1 MGLRRR
7 VALLLVPLI
16 LFSLVTA
23 FAQIDPTAEFDPHRV
38 IIKFKPR
45 SRLLTLS
52 SSPQAGGRLAQV
64 RSLTALKLDA
74 EPRLQALAGG
84 VERIFVAELT
94 EGANLEEVLRNLAA
108 DPDVEYAEPD
118 YIGHGD
124 GPGRPSAAGLNYAAL
139 EPGDPDLNWQWGIS
153 NTGQFPFYGTPGI
166 DVNALHAWDI
176 TTGDSKTILAVLDTG
191 IALGHPDFA
200 GRIIQG
206 KNFVNTSKNPVDDY
220 GHGTNVASVAAA
232 TGGNGIGI
240 AGMNWKC
247 RILPIKILDSNNSGL
262 YSWFASGFIYAADN
276 GASVINI
283 SAGGSGQSQALADA
297 VTYAQSRGVII
308 VACMMN
314 SNNETPYYPAAYP
327 GVIAIGA
334 IDMHGARVVPFCY
347 SSTTGSNYGSHI
359 AFVAPGNEILGLDYL
374 NFSSSNYWCG
384 TSQATPFVSGLV
396 TLMLAVNP
404 SLTYQQ
410 VYDALK
416 AGARDQIGPAKEDA
430 PGWDKYFGWGLIDS
444 YKSLLAVA
452 SGSNTFAQVAIGG
465 GYSTTFTFLNTGSD
479 TSSGNLILTGEDG
492 KAMSASFASPGSSGT
507 VTSSFPISVPP
518 GGMQTVTASP
528 VNADDATRAGWARII
543 SSGGALGGVATFR
556 LVHGD
561 MLATVVG
568 VLASDATG
576 TATIPVDDD
585 RSQSAQGRVTAYA
598 VANPGTEDIN
608 IDLILV
614 NPDGSI
620 ARTLQPPAL
629 NPLSAGCHVARF
641 LWEDLEDPNLKFTG
655 SMVLVARASKTFSA
669 VALVFDQGLYTA
681 IPVVPGKAA
690 NVAAGGSTSIS
701 NMFAQ
706 VAIGGG
712 YTTVYTLLNTG
723 SDTTSGNL
731 ILTDDSAK
739 PMNAAFA
746 SQGYAA
752 LVASS
757 FPVSVAPGGMQSIT
771 AGAINPGD
779 AAKAGWAR
787 VESSGGSPAGV
798 ATFRLMNA
806 GVLATIVGVLSA
818 DATNAA
824 TIPVDDDRT
833 LGAKSRMTAYA
844 VANPG
849 TEDIN
854 IKVVLVN
861 PDGSVARSIEPP
873 GLNPLKPGCHRA
885 GFLWEDLNDPN
896 LQFRGSAVLLAQ
908 SAKTFSV
915 VALVLDQGLYT
926 SIPVIPAKAPGIQ

>member
-16 LFSLVTA
+16 LVSLVTA

-38 IIKFKPR
+38 IIKFKPK

-52 SSPQAGGRLAQV
+52 SSGQSRVPLASV
-64 RSLTALKLDA
+64 LSLTALKPDA
-74 EPRLQALAGG
+74 EPRSQALPGG
-84 VERIFVAELT
+84 VERIFIAELA

-108 DPDVEYAEPD
+108 EPDVEYAEPD
-118 YIGHGD
+118 YTGHGD
-124 GPGRPSAAGLNYAAL
+124 GGGRPSAAGLNNAAL
-139 EPGDPDLNWQWGIS
+139 QPGDPDLILQWGIS
-153 NTGQFPFYGTPGI
+153 NTGLSPFYGTAGI
-166 DVNALHAWDI
+166 DVNALRAWDI
-176 TTGDSKTILAVLDTG
+176 TTGDSRTILAVLDTG
-191 IALGHPDFA
+191 IALSHPEFA

-206 KNFVNTSKNPVDDY
+206 KNFVSTGKDPADDY
-220 GHGTNVASVAAA
+220 GHGTNVTSVAAA
-232 TGGNGIGI
+232 SGGNGIGI

-276 GASVINI
+276 GASVVNI
-283 SAGGSGQSQALADA
+283 SAGGSSQSQALADS
-297 VTYAQSRGVII
+297 VTYAQAHGVIV

-314 SNNETPYYPAAYP
+314 SNNEVPYYPAACP
-327 GVIAIGA
+327 GVIAVGA
-334 IDMHGARVVPFCY
+334 IDAYGARAVPFCY
-347 SSTTGSNYGSHI
+347 SSTTGSNYGNHI
-359 AFVAPGNEILGLDYL
+359 AFVAPGNYILGLDYL
-374 NFSSSNYWCG
+374 DFSSANYWCG

-396 TLMLAVNP
+396 TLMFAVNP
-404 SLTYQQ
+404 SLTTQQ
-410 VYDALK
+410 VYDAIK

-452 SGSNTFAQVAIGG
+452 SGTNTFAQVAIGG

-479 TSSGNLILTGEDG
+479 TVSGNLILTADDG
-492 KAMSASFASPGSSGT
+492 TALSASFASPGSPGT

-518 GGMQTVTASP
+518 GGMQSVTASP
-528 VNADDATRAGWARII
+528 LNANDAAKSGWARVIGT
-543 SSGGALGGVATFR
+543 GGTLGGVATLQ
-556 LVHGD
+556 LVGGD
-561 MLATVVG
+561 MLTTVVG

-598 VANPGTEDIN
+598 VANPGIEDIN

-620 ARTLQPPAL
+620 AKTLQPSAL
-629 NPLSAGCHVARF
+629 NPLSSGHHVARF
-641 LWEDLEDPNLKFTG
+641 LWEDLQDPNLKFKG
-655 SMVLVARASKTFSA
+655 SMVLAARASKTFSA
-669 VALVFDQGLYTA
+669 VALVFNEGLYTA
-681 IPVVPGKAA
+681 IPVVPPTAA
-690 NVAAGGSTSIS
+690 NVAASGSTSIS

-712 YTTVYTLLNTG
+712 FTTVCTLLNTG
-723 SDTTSGNL
+723 SDTTNGNL
-731 ILTDDSAK
+731 ILTDDSGK

-746 SQGYAA
+746 SHGYAG

-757 FPVSVAPGGMQSIT
+757 FPVSVTPGGMQSIT

-779 AAKAGWAR
+779 AAKTGWAR
-787 VESSGGSPAGV
+787 VESSGGFPAGV
-798 ATFRLMNA
+798 ATFQLMNA
-806 GVLATIVGVLSA
+806 GALAAIVGVLSA

-833 LGAKSRMTAYA
+833 LGAKSRITGYA

-849 TEDIN
+849 SQDIN
-854 IKVVLVN
+854 IKVVLLN
-861 PDGSVARSIEPP
+861 PDGSIARSIEPP
-873 GLNPLKPGCHRA
+873 GLNPLKPGCHAA
-885 GFLWEDLNDPN
+885 GFLWQDLNDPN
-896 LQFRGSAVLLAQ
+896 LVFRGSAVLLDQ
-908 SAKTFSV
+908 SGKTFSI
-915 VALVLDQGLYT
+915 VALVLNQGLYT
-926 SIPVIPAKAPGIQ
+926 SIPVIPAKTPGIQ

>member
-1 MGLRRR
+1 
-7 VALLLVPLI
+7 

-38 IIKFKPR
+38 IIKFRPR

-52 SSPQAGGRLAQV
+52 SSGQARVPLARV
-64 RSLTALKLDA
+64 RSLTALKPDA
-74 EPRLQALAGG
+74 EPRLQALPGG

-124 GPGRPSAAGLNYAAL
+124 GRGRPSAAGLNHVAL
-139 EPGDPDLNWQWGIS
+139 EPGDPGLNWQWGIS
-153 NTGQFPFYGTPGI
+153 NTGQSPFFGTPGI

-191 IALGHPDFA
+191 IALNHPEFA
-200 GRIIQG
+200 GRIMQG
-206 KNFVNTSKNPVDDY
+206 KNFVNTSKDPADDY

-232 TGGNGIGI
+232 SGGNGIGI
-240 AGMNWKC
+240 AGMNWSC
-247 RILPIKILDSNNSGL
+247 RILPIKILDSHNSGQ
-262 YSWFASGFIYAADN
+262 YSWFAAGFIYAADN
-276 GASVINI
+276 GARVINI

-297 VTYAQSRGVII
+297 VTYAQSLGVIV

-327 GVIAIGA
+327 GVIAVGA
-334 IDMHGARVVPFCY
+334 IDIHGARVVPFCY

-359 AFVAPGNEILGLDYL
+359 AFVAPGNYILGLDYID
-374 NFSSSNYWCG
+374 FSTSDYWCG

-404 SLTYQQ
+404 PLTTQQ

-416 AGARDQIGPAKEDA
+416 AGARDQIGPANEDA

-492 KAMSASFASPGSSGT
+492 KAMSATFASPGSSGT
-507 VTSSFPISVPP
+507 VTSSFQISVLP
-518 GGMQTVTASP
+518 GGMQSVTASP
-528 VNADDATRAGWARII
+528 VSAGDATRAGWARVI

-556 LVHGD
+556 LVDGD

-568 VLASDATG
+568 VLASDATE
-576 TATIPVDDD
+576 TATIPIDDD

-598 VANPGTEDIN
+598 VANPGIENIN

-629 NPLSAGCHVARF
+629 NPLNAGCHVARF
-641 LWEDLEDPNLKFTG
+641 LWEDLEDPNLKFKG

-669 VALVFDQGLYTA
+669 VALVFNQGLYTA
-681 IPVVPGKAA
+681 IPVVPRKAA

-712 YTTVYTLLNTG
+712 YTTVCTLLNTG

-731 ILTDDSAK
+731 ILTDDLGK
-739 PMNAAFA
+739 PMYAAFA
-746 SQGYAA
+746 SQGYAGR
-752 LVASS
+752 VASS

-779 AAKAGWAR
+779 AVKAGWAR
-787 VESSGGSPAGV
+787 VESSGGSSAGV
-798 ATFRLMNA
+798 ATFQLMNGDA
-806 GVLATIVGVLSA
+806 LATIVGVLSA

-833 LGAKSRMTAYA
+833 LGAKSRMTGYA

-849 TEDIN
+849 SEDIN
-854 IKVVLVN
+854 IKVVLLN
-861 PDGSVARSIEPP
+861 PDGSVARSVEPP
-873 GLNPLKPGCHRA
+873 GLNPLKPGCHSA
-885 GFLWEDLNDPN
+885 VFLWEDLNDPN

-908 SAKTFSV
+908 SAKTFSI